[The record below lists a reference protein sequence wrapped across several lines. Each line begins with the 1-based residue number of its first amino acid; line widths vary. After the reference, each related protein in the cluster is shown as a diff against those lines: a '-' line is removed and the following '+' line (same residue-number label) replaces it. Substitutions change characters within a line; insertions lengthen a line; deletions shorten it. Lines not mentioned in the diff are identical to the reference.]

1 MCDINKKYLYIK
13 KKYIGSEILSN
24 SSSYAPPSE
33 NVLKYIKKSYSY
45 KQFTNR
51 GPLVNE
57 LEEKLL
63 DFHNTKYCITFCSP
77 FWALVAAIKN
87 VAIKNKK
94 YILMPSLTY
103 KGLNDAALWAGFTP
117 LYCDIHPS
125 NLGIDINSFDQ
136 NNLNDIALILAVHPS
151 VDSLNAHI
159 ISQFAVS
166 VSIPLVF
173 YSVES
178 LNETLPQG
186 KVGIFGNCEI
196 FSLSACSLI
205 NGLEGG
211 YITTND
217 LSLLE
222 KFKKFQNF
230 SLDSK
235 GQLTNKFSMNAK
247 LNEGHAAFA
256 LASLDDLELLINHNY
271 SIYQKYLSSVRLMTD
286 KFRIRLYNNKINPSY
301 NQIVAELDKKYI
313 ECREKLIITLKSL
326 NIHSSM
332 SNFCP
337 LHESKKGI
345 IGTKNLE
352 LENTDFYSKNLFL
365 LPSGWSINKD
375 QISPIISLINIIID
389 DIYADNNAL

>member
-1 MCDINKKYLYIK
+1 MGDIKKKYLYMK
-13 KKYIGSEILSN
+13 KKFIGSEILSN
-24 SSSYAPPSE
+24 SSLYSPPSE
-33 NVLKYIKKSYSY
+33 NVLNYIKKSYY
-45 KQFTNR
+45 DKQFTNR

-63 DFHNTKYCITFCSP
+63 DFHDTKYCITFCSA

-87 VAIKNKK
+87 LAIKNKK
-94 YILMPSLTY
+94 YILMPSLTF
-103 KGLNDAALWAGFTP
+103 KGLDEAALWAGFTP

-125 NLGIDINSFDQ
+125 TLGLDINSLDQ

-151 VDSLNAHI
+151 VDSLNAHM
-159 ISQFAVS
+159 ISQFASS
-166 VSIPLVF
+166 VSIPIVF

-178 LNETLPQG
+178 VNETLPQG

-196 FSLSACSLI
+196 FSLNACSLI

-217 LSLLE
+217 SILYDQL
-222 KFKKFQNF
+222 KKFQNF

-256 LASLDDLELLINHNY
+256 LASLDDLELLVNHNFF
-271 SIYQKYLSSVRLMTD
+271 IYKEYLSSVKLMSD
-286 KFRIRLYNNKINPSY
+286 KLSIRLYNNKIDPSY
-301 NQIVAELDKKYI
+301 NKIVAELDKKYI
-313 ECREKLIITLKSL
+313 DCREKLIITLKSL
-326 NIHSSM
+326 NIHSTM
-332 SNFCP
+332 IDFFP
-337 LHESKKGI
+337 LHESKQGI

-352 LENTDFYSKNLFL
+352 LENTDLYSKNLFS
-365 LPSGWSINKD
+365 LPSGWPINKD
-375 QISPIISLINIIID
+375 QISPIIHLINTIID
-389 DIYADNNAL
+389 DIFAENNAL